1 MALSRRLTS
10 FFTFPRLL
18 VLLLLLQALFL
29 FQLSIIWNVQG
40 QLRQRQ
46 ASLRQAQEAQE
57 EEIMTPGML
66 RGL

>member
-1 MALSRRLTS
+1 MALFQRLTS

-46 ASLRQAQEAQE
+46 ASLRQDQEAQE